1 MANDVLAVDETLR
14 AEADVLL
21 YERGLRKL
29 LEEYAPIQITGSY
42 TLRLM
47 VWRDLDILMDA
58 PAITIPE
65 FFDLGKRISLLLS
78 PWKMFFTNNRDND
91 GGRYP
96 RGLYWGIRL
105 GDVRRGAWK
114 IDLWAF
120 DSNDS
125 RDKVRECEA
134 LSNRLND
141 ENRLIILKLKSQ
153 LWDKPQYRDTITSQD
168 IYEAAL
174 DHGVHTLDSFF
185 EYVEKKRK
193 PGGVDEKPTTAV

>member
-1 MANDVLAVDETLR
+1 MANDLCAVDKTLR
-14 AEADVLL
+14 AEADALL

-29 LEEYAPIQITGSY
+29 LEEYATINITGSY

-47 VWRDLDILMDA
+47 VWRDLDIVMDA

-65 FFDLGKRISLLLS
+65 FFDLGQRITLLLS
-78 PWKMFFTNNRDND
+78 PWKMFLTNNRDHD
-91 GGRYP
+91 GGVYP

-120 DSNDS
+120 DRNES
-125 RDKVRECEA
+125 RDKVRGCED
-134 LSNRLND
+134 LYHRLND
-141 ENRLIILKLKSQ
+141 ENRLIILDLKSQ

-168 IYEAAL
+168 IYEAVL
-174 DHGVHTLDSFF
+174 DYGVQTLDGFF
-185 EYVEKKRK
+185 EYVEKKGSQVTVTKGPLR
-193 PGGVDEKPTTAV
+193 TN

>member
-1 MANDVLAVDETLR
+1 MSNDLLTVDKTLR
-14 AEADVLL
+14 AEADTLL

-29 LEEYAPIQITGSY
+29 LEEYAPVHITGSY

-47 VWRDLDILMDA
+47 VWRDLDIVMDA

-65 FFDLGKRISLLLS
+65 FFELGKRITLLLS
-78 PWKMFFTNNRDND
+78 PWKMFFTNNRDRN

-120 DSNDS
+120 DSSES
-125 RDKVRECEA
+125 RDKLRGCEA
-134 LSNRLND
+134 LASRLNE
-141 ENRLIILKLKSQ
+141 ENRLIILNLKSQ
-153 LWDKPQYRDTITSQD
+153 LWDKPRYRDTITSQD
-168 IYEAAL
+168 IYEAVL
-174 DHGVHTLDSFF
+174 EHGVHTLAGFY
-185 EYVEKKRK
+185 EYLDKKGK
-193 PGGVDEKPTTAV
+193 